1 MSAEQLNNIERT
13 LGTILGELKGVN
25 CRLDITNGRVGKLE
39 DRTNHTETEL
49 DQMKGRAT
57 ILGAVAG
64 IVVSIGL
71 SVLNKFVGK

>member
-39 DRTNHTETEL
+39 DRTNRTETEL